1 MAYII
6 KGVLDRFEGRQAV
19 IKTEDDTEILWPIKK
34 LPEDITAGNSLR
46 ISISANLDETSE
58 KEELAKNMLNEILN
72 VDEEPSHKQN

>member
-6 KGVLDRFEGRQAV
+6 KGVLDRFEGQQAV